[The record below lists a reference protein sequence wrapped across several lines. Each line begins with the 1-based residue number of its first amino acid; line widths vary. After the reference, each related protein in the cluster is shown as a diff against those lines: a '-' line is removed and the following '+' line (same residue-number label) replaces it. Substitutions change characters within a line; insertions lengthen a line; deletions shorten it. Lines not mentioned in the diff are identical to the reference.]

1 MSEKKVRFLPIL
13 FSVCFLSGCATN
25 YIDKSKQGSSTQNPL
40 TDAVLFEVNPD
51 LVNYEP
57 RCINVLPFNDERAS
71 DKDADFRKAFHAQ
84 LSVTGIRLVPLQA
97 KVENSAAFAGCDLE
111 LRGKVVENRK
121 LFLGVYSEYRAGA
134 EVELIETK
142 SQKYF
147 WRASHTLV
155 KRSGGVPLG
164 IFSAIAGTAS
174 AAVNLEP
181 AQAGRI
187 TFELA
192 DRIVKSIPNLAYR
205 GTDEPKIVAAP
216 VRPAEL
222 PANDSVYQYLANVD
236 RLDKVEQIPN
246 LEKYFLSLDQKNDYS
261 RRLVAEKLL
270 KLEPESTVA
279 NRWMLQHQ
287 FEQGNNSQAV
297 ELATKLIKSNPSD
310 KELFSFRARGFSNL
324 GDKESAVKDFIKAIA
339 LGDESEETLNRLGG
353 IYGALG
359 RFDLA
364 ITVYDRLLV
373 KNPSNFNALL
383 LSGVAQAADGNQEKA
398 YEMLRRALVA
408 SLSKDNLEQAKRA
421 RNALQS
427 TGTYDML
434 SDVDKQFMASKFK

>member
-1 MSEKKVRFLPIL
+1 MSTKRACSLTIL
-13 FSVCFLSGCATN
+13 FSVCFVSGCATN
-25 YIDKSKQGSSTQNPL
+25 YIDKSKQAPNIQNPL
-40 TDAVLFEVNPD
+40 TNAVFFEVNPD
-51 LVNYEP
+51 LATYEP
-57 RCINVLPFNDERAS
+57 RCVNVLPFSDEKAS
-71 DKDADFRKAFHAQ
+71 DKEANFRKAFHAQ

-97 KVENSAAFAGCDLE
+97 KAENSAAFSGCDLE

-142 SQKYF
+142 SGKYF

-174 AAVNLEP
+174 AAVNLEE
-181 AQAGRI
+181 AQAGRV

-192 DRIVKSIPNLAYR
+192 DRIVRSIPNLAYR
-205 GTDEPKIVAAP
+205 VIDEPVVAAARA
-216 VRPAEL
+216 RPIE
-222 PANDSVYQYLANVD
+222 PSANDSVYQYLANVD
-236 RLDKVEQIPN
+236 RLDKAGQLEA
-246 LEKYFLSLDQKNDYS
+246 LEKYFLNLEPTNDYA

-270 KLEPESTVA
+270 KIEPESTAA
-279 NRWMLQHQ
+279 NRWMLDYQ
-287 FEQGNNSQAV
+287 FRQGNNTQV
-297 ELATKLIKSNPSD
+297 IELATKLIKSNPSD
-310 KELFSFRARGFSNL
+310 KELFSLRARGLSNL
-324 GDKESAVKDFIKAIA
+324 GDKELAVKDFIKAIA

-364 ITVYDRLLV
+364 ITVYDRSLA

-398 YEMLRRALVA
+398 YEMLRQALVT

-421 RNALQS
+421 RNALHS

-434 SDVDKQFMASKFK
+434 SDVDKRFMASKFQ

>member
-1 MSEKKVRFLPIL
+1 
-13 FSVCFLSGCATN
+13 
-25 YIDKSKQGSSTQNPL
+25 
-40 TDAVLFEVNPD
+40 
-51 LVNYEP
+51 
-57 RCINVLPFNDERAS
+57 
-71 DKDADFRKAFHAQ
+71 
-84 LSVTGIRLVPLQA
+84 
-97 KVENSAAFAGCDLE
+97 
-111 LRGKVVENRK
+111 
-121 LFLGVYSEYRAGA
+121 
-134 EVELIETK
+134 
-142 SQKYF
+142 
-147 WRASHTLV
+147 
-155 KRSGGVPLG
+155 
-164 IFSAIAGTAS
+164 
-174 AAVNLEP
+174 
-181 AQAGRI
+181 
-187 TFELA
+187 
-192 DRIVKSIPNLAYR
+192 
-205 GTDEPKIVAAP
+205 VAAP
-216 VRPAEL
+216 VRPAEP

-236 RLDKVEQIPN
+236 RLDKAEQIPN
-246 LEKYFLSLDQKNDYS
+246 LEKYFLSLDKKNDYA

-297 ELATKLIKSNPSD
+297 ELATKLIKLNPSD
-310 KELFSFRARGFSNL
+310 KELFLLRARGLSNL

-364 ITVYDRLLV
+364 ITVYDRSLT

-427 TGTYDML
+427 TGTYEML

>member
-1 MSEKKVRFLPIL
+1 M
-13 FSVCFLSGCATN
+13 
-25 YIDKSKQGSSTQNPL
+25 
-40 TDAVLFEVNPD
+40 
-51 LVNYEP
+51 
-57 RCINVLPFNDERAS
+57 
-71 DKDADFRKAFHAQ
+71 
-84 LSVTGIRLVPLQA
+84 VPLQA
-97 KVENSAAFAGCDLE
+97 KAERSAAFTGCDLE

-142 SQKYF
+142 SQKDF

-192 DRIVKSIPNLAYR
+192 DRIVKSIPNLAFR
-205 GTDEPKIVAAP
+205 GLDEPTIVAAP
-216 VRPAEL
+216 VRPAEP

-246 LEKYFLSLDQKNDYS
+246 LEKYFLSLDQNNDYA

-310 KELFSFRARGFSNL
+310 KELFSLRARGLSNL

-364 ITVYDRLLV
+364 ITVYDRSLT

-398 YEMLRRALVA
+398 YEMLRRALVT
-408 SLSKDNLEQAKRA
+408 SLSRDNLEQAKRA